1 MAIQSLRRSGST
13 PNLVY
18 AEAGAVTQAS
28 NKSTGVTLSQMQGVI
43 TMNNAALAAGVEVAF
58 VVTNTLVELTDTVA
72 IAIQSGGTAGEYL
85 AHVSTVANG
94 SFIITLANLS
104 TSSASDAVIINFYVL
119 RGDR

>member
-1 MAIQSLRRSGST
+1 MAIQSLRRSGSL

-43 TMNNAALAAGVEVAF
+43 TTNNAALAAGVEVAF
-58 VVTNTLVELTDTVA
+58 IVTNTLVELTDTIVL
-72 IAIQSGGTAGEYL
+72 AIQSGGTAGEYM
-85 AHVSTVANG
+85 AQVVTVTNG
-94 SFIITLANLS
+94 TFTIGLSNLS
-104 TSSASDAVIINFYVL
+104 GSSASDAVIINFYVL